1 MTDVAAPRSV
11 NYTDTLP
18 LAIASTQNRR
28 SFYPQNGQAFTDTG
42 SNIIRID
49 VNADGLL
56 DTQQS
61 YLEFTLNN
69 LAAQVRVLDQGHAW
83 IKRLTIESGGVILE
97 DINNYNRLVAGIL
110 QPAQGS
116 AAYTGEMQVAQGG
129 SSQSTILGQTA
140 NADANPVPGFQN
152 LLPNVLDGALVAAD
166 PQTADN
172 GTAVIDAVGG
182 AQPSTTGQYHLS
194 CGFLN
199 MDKYLPLVLM
209 GQGFTIQLELDVG
222 ANIGVQSNIAAAG
235 GAVPAIYSITNVKYV
250 AHIVDMQ
257 RDFYDMLRNLQSQS
271 GGSLMIGSSTFRHF
285 SHTYNSGAGTEDVN
299 ITARVR
305 NLENLLWVTTAT
317 ANVGNQAV
325 FNLSCGSSCGVN
337 RGSYN
342 VFVGAVRYPSN
353 QVEWNNITNKGET
366 YQEIR
371 KCFGALGSINHGGLL
386 NSVTYLSSETG
397 VRGRN
402 GGTPTYS
409 PMGISFRSWRHEL
422 EDGVDTSS
430 SALPIRLALTLNPFA
445 GGVAAAAQTMDIYA
459 QATVLF
465 YFNMDGSVTANV

>member
-28 SFYPQNGQAFTDTG
+28 SFFPQNGQSFTDTG

-152 LLPNVLDGALVAAD
+152 LLPNVLDGAGAAAD
-166 PQTADN
+166 VKTAVN
-172 GTAVIDAVGG
+172 GTNVIDAVGG
-182 AQPSTTGQYHLS
+182 ASPSTTGQYHLS

-305 NLENLLWVTTAT
+305 NLENLLWVTTET
-317 ANVGNQAV
+317 ANIGNQGA

-342 VFVGAVRYPSN
+342 VFVGAVHYPSN

-402 GGTPTYS
+402 GGT
-409 PMGISFRSWRHEL
+409 
-422 EDGVDTSS
+422 V
-430 SALPIRLALTLNPFA
+430 
-445 GGVAAAAQTMDIYA
+445 V
-459 QATVLF
+459 
-465 YFNMDGSVTANV
+465 

>member
-69 LAAQVRVLDQGHAW
+69 LSAQVRALDQGHAW

-222 ANIGVQSNIAAAG
+222 AR
-235 GAVPAIYSITNVKYV
+235 P
-250 AHIVDMQ
+250 HIRGRCKWLKVGY
-257 RDFYDMLRNLQSQS
+257 RKVLYLGKRQSQ
-271 GGSLMIGSSTFRHF
+271 
-285 SHTYNSGAGTEDVN
+285 
-299 ITARVR
+299 
-305 NLENLLWVTTAT
+305 
-317 ANVGNQAV
+317 
-325 FNLSCGSSCGVN
+325 
-337 RGSYN
+337 
-342 VFVGAVRYPSN
+342 
-353 QVEWNNITNKGET
+353 
-366 YQEIR
+366 
-371 KCFGALGSINHGGLL
+371 
-386 NSVTYLSSETG
+386 
-397 VRGRN
+397 
-402 GGTPTYS
+402 TP
-409 PMGISFRSWRHEL
+409 
-422 EDGVDTSS
+422 
-430 SALPIRLALTLNPFA
+430 RLCPGFKICCLA
-445 GGVAAAAQTMDIYA
+445 
-459 QATVLF
+459 
-465 YFNMDGSVTANV
+465 S